1 MRATPDTRVMRWLE
15 RRSALDMHLSAVTI
29 GELTR
34 GVTRL
39 SESRR
44 RRALTRWI
52 GVDLLQQF
60 EGRILAFDRE
70 AAVIW
75 GNLMGTG
82 DREGRPRPA
91 VDAQIA
97 ATAIR
102 HHLALAT
109 RNPADFAG
117 MPVRTVNPWSDG

>member
-1 MRATPDTRVMRWLE
+1 MLDTRVMRWLE

-52 GVDLLQQF
+52 EVDLLQQF
-60 EGRILAFDRE
+60 EGRILERRASNKNRIGIPKE
-70 AAVIW
+70 SEI
-75 GNLMGTG
+75 
-82 DREGRPRPA
+82 
-91 VDAQIA
+91 
-97 ATAIR
+97 
-102 HHLALAT
+102 
-109 RNPADFAG
+109 
-117 MPVRTVNPWSDG
+117 